1 MALESSS
8 SSAPLFRLHRYKLI
22 IAYEGTAY
30 SGWQVQP
37 NGLSIQELVQKAVAT
52 PLRRTSIDVTGSGR
66 TDAGVHALGQV
77 AHFSHD
83 EPIDSFRFLRSV
95 NSLLPA
101 DIRLL
106 SLEQVPHSFHA
117 RYSALGKIY
126 HYHLYTAAIL
136 DPFVRSFR
144 AHFCYPVDLPSL
156 RRAASI
162 FVGTHD
168 FKAFANE
175 ACRGA
180 ASRDSVRTLRRLD
193 IIEEPGGLRFEFE
206 ADGFLYQMVRNLTG
220 TLIDF
225 IAGKYREEDLLTI
238 LASKD
243 RRQAGR
249 SAPPQGLFLVR
260 VIYGSDV
267 RSAG

>member
-1 MALESSS
+1 
-8 SSAPLFRLHRYKLI
+8 LHRYKLI
-22 IAYEGTAY
+22 ITYEGTSY

-37 NGLSIQELVQKAVAT
+37 NGLSIQELVQKAIAT
-52 PLRRTSIDVTGSGR
+52 PLRRPHVDVTGSGR

-83 EPIDSFRFLRSV
+83 EPLESFRFLRSV
-95 NSLLPA
+95 NSLLPP

-106 SLEQVPHSFHA
+106 SLEEVPHSFHA

-126 HYHLYTAAIL
+126 HYHLCTAPIL
-136 DPFVRSFR
+136 DPFVRLFR
-144 AHFCYPVDLPSL
+144 AHFCYPVDLPAL
-156 RRAASI
+156 RRAASC
-162 FVGTHD
+162 FVGDHD

-175 ACRGA
+175 ACRGS
-180 ASRDSVRTLRRLD
+180 ASRDSVRILKRLD
-193 IIEEPGGLRFEFE
+193 IFEEPGGLRFEFE

-225 IAGKYREEDLLTI
+225 IAGKYSENDLPAI
-238 LASKD
+238 LASQD

-249 SAPPQGLFLVR
+249 AAPSQGLFLVK
-260 VIYGSDV
+260 VIY
-267 RSAG
+267 

>member
-1 MALESSS
+1 M
-8 SSAPLFRLHRYKLI
+8 HRYKLI

-30 SGWQVQP
+30 SGWQIQP
-37 NGLSIQELVQKAVAT
+37 NGLSIQELVQKAIAT
-52 PLRRTSIDVTGSGR
+52 LLRRAHIDVTGSGR
-66 TDAGVHALGQV
+66 TDAGVHALAQV

-83 EPIDSFRFLRSV
+83 EPLGPFRFLRSA
-95 NSLLPA
+95 NSLLPP

-106 SLEQVPHSFHA
+106 SLEEVPHSFHA

-126 HYHLYTAAIL
+126 HYHLCTAPIL
-136 DPFVRSFR
+136 DPFVRSLR
-144 AHFCYPVDLPSL
+144 AHFCYPIDLPSL
-156 RRAASI
+156 RRAASC

-193 IIEEPGGLRFEFE
+193 ILEEPGGLRFEFE

-220 TLIDF
+220 TLIDL
-225 IAGKYREEDLLTI
+225 IAGKYSEDDLPTI
-238 LASKD
+238 LASQD

-249 SAPPQGLFLVR
+249 AAPPQGLFLVK
-260 VIYGSDV
+260 VIY
-267 RSAG
+267 